1 MNEEAMT
8 NTEPV
13 EGSEVQEPVAEA
25 QTEPTAEVEEKPV
38 KKPQSRAV
46 NQEFAK
52 FRREN
57 ERLQRELAA
66 AQALSDRFVNAV
78 GSHGYQGSAEEVVL
92 ALEAANAGISP
103 EEMAR
108 RNEAERTRLQEMVK
122 QDPEYLA
129 MKEKADKYEMENFQ
143 NKLRDDLAAINEAFP
158 EAKVKDI
165 FELGMDFAIMR
176 DQGMDA
182 VKAYAALQMAK
193 DAVKKPVPPVI
204 GAVNTTPAEKEYYT
218 EEEYNE
224 IERNHPELLN
234 DARFVDRIIKHSMP
248 RWKKRSK

>member
-1 MNEEAMT
+1 MNEEVM
-8 NTEPV
+8 NTETV
-13 EGSEVQEPVAEA
+13 EVSEVQEPVAEA
-25 QTEPTAEVEEKPV
+25 QTETAEESPVVEERPV
-38 KKPQSRAV
+38 KKQQSRAT

-57 ERLQRELAA
+57 ERLQRELEAA
-66 AQALSDRFVNAV
+66 KALTTRYANAV
-78 GSHGYQGSAEEVVL
+78 GVHGYQGTAEEVVL
-92 ALEAANAGISP
+92 ALEAANQGISP

-158 EAKVKDI
+158 EAKVKNILD
-165 FELGMDFAIMR
+165 LGMDFAIMR

-193 DAVKKPVPPVI
+193 KATEKPVPPVI
-204 GAVNTTPAEKEYYT
+204 GAVNTTPAEKEFYT
-218 EEEYNE
+218 SEEVDN
-224 IERNHPELLN
+224 IINNHPEML
-234 DARFVDRIIKHSMP
+234 DDMKIFERIKKSMTK
-248 RWKKRSK
+248 WGKK

>member
-1 MNEEAMT
+1 MNEEVM

-25 QTEPTAEVEEKPV
+25 QTEPTEEVEEKPV

-57 ERLQRELAA
+57 ERLKRELEAA
-66 AQALSDRFVNAV
+66 NALTTRYANAV
-78 GSHGYQGSAEEVVL
+78 GVHGYQGTAEEVVL
-92 ALEAANAGISP
+92 ALEAANQGISP

-108 RNEAERTRLQEMVK
+108 RNEAEHARIQEMVK

-165 FELGMDFAIMR
+165 FELGMDFAILR

-204 GAVNTTPAEKEYYT
+204 GAVNTSPAEKEFYT

-248 RWKKRSK
+248 KWRKRSK

>member
-1 MNEEAMT
+1 MT
-8 NTEPV
+8 NTETV
-13 EGSEVQEPVAEA
+13 EVNEVQEAVVEP
-25 QTEPTAEVEEKPV
+25 QTEPETEPAPAAKPV
-38 KKPQSRAV
+38 QPRRE

-66 AQALSDRFVNAV
+66 AQALSSRFVNAV

-143 NKLRDDLAAINEAFP
+143 NKLKEDLAAINEAFP

-193 DAVKKPVPPVI
+193 KAVEKPVPPVI
-204 GAVNTTPAEKEYYT
+204 GAVNTTPAEKEYFT

-224 IERNHPELLN
+224 IERNHPEMLD
-234 DARFVDRIIKHSMP
+234 DAKFRDRVFKSMK
-248 RWKKRSK
+248 RWKRSK